1 MTELTLPARELVPAE
16 TRCQVAVIGLGY
28 AGLPQAVAFAEAGHP
43 VIGVDERPEVT
54 ATLRAGRSPVDT
66 VSDDRVRWLGAAL
79 TAVDGTE
86 ALADCSAV
94 VVCVPTPL
102 DAAGEPDLTALRAA
116 CGTVAAHLRPG
127 QLVVIESTVH
137 PGVTDG
143 VVRPLLEGSGLTAG
157 LHFSLAHAPE
167 RVDPGN
173 PVYDSATT
181 ARVIGGLT
189 SVCALRAAELYRGVV
204 DSVHIAGGLR
214 EAEATKVL
222 ENTYRQ
228 VNLGLIHEFAV
239 YCDALGI
246 DATAVI
252 GAAATKPFG
261 FQPFY
266 PSVGVGGHCIP
277 VDPMYLAHSA
287 RAAGTPLRLV
297 ELAQRI
303 NDERPARVADRCAA
317 LLRAAGTPP
326 DGAQVLV
333 LGISYKPNIS
343 DTRNTPVVPLIRA
356 LTAHGVQVRVHDPSV
371 PELVV
376 DGVCHK
382 SVPRLAAAIAEADLV
397 LVAQPHTVYDARL
410 LDGARLLYEPR
421 RPA

>member
-1 MTELTLPARELVPAE
+1 MTELTLPVGKRTSIG
-16 TRCQVAVIGLGY
+16 TRCRVGVIGLGY
-28 AGLPQAVAFAEAGHP
+28 AGLPQAVAFAEVGHP

-54 ATLRAGRSPVDT
+54 ATLRDGRSPVDT
-66 VSDDRVRWLGAAL
+66 VPDDRVHRLGTAL
-79 TAVDGTE
+79 SAVDSAE

-102 DAAGEPDLTALRAA
+102 DAVGEPDLSALRAA
-116 CGTVAAHLRPG
+116 CATVAAHLRPG

-143 VVRPLLEGSGLTAG
+143 VVRSILERSRLVAG
-157 LHFSLAHAPE
+157 VHFSLAHAPE

-173 PVYDSATT
+173 PAYDSATIS
-181 ARVIGGLT
+181 RVIGGLT
-189 SVCALRAAELYRGVV
+189 PVCALRAAELYRNVV
-204 DSVHIAGGLR
+204 SSVHVVSGLR

-246 DATAVI
+246 DAAAVI
-252 GAAATKPFG
+252 DAAATKPFG

-266 PSVGVGGHCIP
+266 PGVGVGGHCIP

-287 RAAGTPLRLV
+287 REAGTPLRLV

-303 NDERPARVADRCAA
+303 NNERPARVADRCET
-317 LLRAAGTPP
+317 LLRTVGKPLN
-326 DGAQVLV
+326 GAEILV
-333 LGISYKPNIS
+333 LGVSYKPNIS
-343 DTRNTPVVPLIRA
+343 DIRNTPAVPLIRE
-356 LTAHGVQVRVHDPSV
+356 LTARGAQVRVHDPSV

-382 SVPRLAAAIAEADLV
+382 SVNRLRTALAEVDLV
-397 LVAQPHTVYDARL
+397 LVAQRHAEYDPEL
-410 LDGARLLYEPR
+410 LNGAELLYEPG
-421 RPA
+421 RPI

>member
-1 MTELTLPARELVPAE
+1 MTELQLPARDYTSMD
-16 TRCQVAVIGLGY
+16 TRCRVAVIGLGY
-28 AGLPQAVAFAEAGHP
+28 AGLPQAVAFAESGHL
-43 VIGVDERPEVT
+43 VTGLDERPEVT

-66 VSDDRVRWLGAAL
+66 VPDDRVRRLGAAL
-79 TAVDGTE
+79 TAVDGAE
-86 ALADCSAV
+86 ALGDCSAV

-116 CGTVAAHLRPG
+116 CGTVAARLRPG

-143 VVRPLLEGSGLTAG
+143 VVRPLLEASGLTAG

-173 PVYDSATT
+173 PVFDSATT
-181 ARVIGGLT
+181 SRVIGGLT
-189 SVCALRAAELYRGVV
+189 PVCALRAAELYRGVV
-204 DSVHIAGGLR
+204 SSVHIAGRLR

-239 YCDALGI
+239 YCDVLGI

-252 GAAATKPFG
+252 EAAATKPFG

-266 PSVGVGGHCIP
+266 PGAGVGGHCIP

-317 LLRAAGTPP
+317 LLRAAGKAVA
-326 DGAQVLV
+326 DAEVLI
-333 LGISYKPNIS
+333 LGVSYKP
-343 DTRNTPVVPLIRA
+343 DVADVRNTPVVPLIRDLA
-356 LTAHGVQVRVHDPSV
+356 ARGVQIRVHDPAV
-371 PELVV
+371 PELIV

-382 SVPRLAAAIAEADLV
+382 SVPRLAAAITAADLV

-421 RPA
+421 RPI